1 MNSIISIKKANEP
14 VEVKNEIQ
22 PNQPVKKELE
32 NYGFVEA
39 GRTGGDST
47 AFSAYL
53 AQIRDG
59 HIVSASH
66 DEAKQQAEQ
75 RKVEQQIENVE
86 KEVRTVETKIRGF
99 EEVQIPDYK
108 KKIQEN
114 KDAVND
120 LELHKMEDT
129 EKDSKAVFN
138 FWTYLVVFIP
148 LTVFLYGFYVSSFH
162 NAFFRD
168 IVKQVSAANASN
180 ISSVLNTVFNSS
192 AFTEFNLHWFAPV
205 IFFAFAMVLHQF
217 YDGKSKF
224 RFAGLAVMVL
234 FIFFADG
241 LLAYFIE
248 ANNHK
253 IEVLMGMN
261 KGNWVY
267 YKSPVF
273 IMVLVMGFFSCM
285 GWSILL
291 HALREEKEKKNPQAV
306 ARKKIALLK
315 AKIKEIEQQIVDLKH
330 EILKSKEEAENLRS
344 QIKSLKKELEI
355 IHYGINELKL
365 NINNFYS
372 GWLRF
377 IVNLDN
383 SDKLKNECEAIK
395 EKLLSELAI
404 RNAA

>member
-1 MNSIISIKKANEP
+1 MNSIFSIKKANESVD
-14 VEVKNEIQ
+14 VEKSEIQ
-22 PNQPVKKELE
+22 PIKKDLE
-32 NYGFVEA
+32 NYGYVEA
-39 GRTGGDST
+39 GRAGGDST
-47 AFSAYL
+47 AFSSHL

-59 HIVSASH
+59 HIVSASF

-75 RKVEQQIENVE
+75 RKVEQEIENVE
-86 KEVRTVETKIRGF
+86 KEVRIVEMKIKDF
-99 EEVQIPDYK
+99 EDVQIPDHK
-108 KKIQEN
+108 KKIQGN
-114 KDAVND
+114 KDDIND
-120 LELHKMEDT
+120 LELHKMEDA

-138 FWTYLVVFIP
+138 FWTYLIVFIP

-168 IVKQVSAANASN
+168 IAKQVSGADSSN
-180 ISSVLNTVFNSS
+180 ISSILNTVFNGS

-217 YDGKSKF
+217 YDGKSKL
-224 RFAGLAVMVL
+224 RFVGLAIMVL

-253 IEVLMGMN
+253 LEVLMGMN
-261 KGNWVY
+261 NGNWVY

-273 IMVLVMGFFSCM
+273 IMVLVMGFFTCM

-306 ARKKIALLK
+306 ARKKISLLK
-315 AKIKEIEQQIVDLKH
+315 IKIKEIEEQIVILGR
-330 EILKSKEEAENLRS
+330 EILKNKAEAEDLKCK
-344 QIKSLKKELEI
+344 IKSLKKELAT

-365 NINNFYS
+365 NINTFYS
-372 GWLRF
+372 GWLKY

-383 SDKLKNECEAIK
+383 SEKLKNECEAIK
-395 EKLLSELAI
+395 EKFFTELAVK
-404 RNAA
+404 NAA

>member
-1 MNSIISIKKANEP
+1 MNSIFSIKKTNET
-14 VEVKNEIQ
+14 VDLERSEIQ
-22 PNQPVKKELE
+22 PIKVNFGDFAFK
-32 NYGFVEA
+32 EA

-47 AFSAYL
+47 AFSTYL

-59 HIVSASH
+59 HIVSASF

-75 RKVEQQIENVE
+75 RKVEQEIENIE
-86 KEVRTVETKIRGF
+86 KEVRIVEMKIKDF
-99 EEVQIPDYK
+99 EDVQIPDHK

-114 KDAVND
+114 KDDLND
-120 LELHKMEDT
+120 LELHKMEDA

-138 FWTYLVVFIP
+138 FWTYLIVFIP

-168 IVKQVSAANASN
+168 IVKQVSGADASN
-180 ISSVLNTVFNSS
+180 ISSVLNTVFNGS
-192 AFTEFNLHWFAPV
+192 AFNEFHLHWFAPV

-217 YDGKSKF
+217 YDGKSKL
-224 RFAGLAVMVL
+224 RFVGLAVMVL
-234 FIFFADG
+234 FVFFADG

-253 IEVLMGMN
+253 LEVLMGMD
-261 KGNWVY
+261 KGNWVF

-273 IMVLVMGFFSCM
+273 IMVLVMGFFTCM

-315 AKIKEIEQQIVDLKH
+315 AKIKEIEELIVSLERD
-330 EILKSKEEAENLRS
+330 ILKNKAEAENLKCK
-344 QIKSLKKELEI
+344 IKSLKKELDI
-355 IHYGINELKL
+355 IHYGISELKL
-365 NINNFYS
+365 NINTFYS
-372 GWLRF
+372 GWLKF

-395 EKLLSELAI
+395 EKFLSELVVK
-404 RNAA
+404 NAA

>member
-1 MNSIISIKKANEP
+1 MNSIFSIKKANESVD
-14 VEVKNEIQ
+14 VEKNEIQ
-22 PNQPVKKELE
+22 PIKTDLGNLAFK
-32 NYGFVEA
+32 EA

-47 AFSAYL
+47 ALSSYL
-53 AQIRDG
+53 AQIQDG
-59 HIVSASH
+59 HIVSASFN
-66 DEAKQQAEQ
+66 EAKQQAEQ
-75 RKVEQQIENVE
+75 KKVEQEIENVE
-86 KEVRTVETKIRGF
+86 KEVRTVEIKIKDF
-99 EEVQIPDYK
+99 EDVQIPDHK
-108 KKIQEN
+108 KKIQGN
-114 KDAVND
+114 KDDIID
-120 LELHKMEDT
+120 LELHKMEDA

-168 IVKQVSAANASN
+168 IVKQVSTADASN

-217 YDGKSKF
+217 YDGKSKL
-224 RFAGLAVMVL
+224 RFVGLAVMVL

-253 IEVLMGMN
+253 LEVLMGMD

-273 IMVLVMGFFSCM
+273 IMVLVMGFFTCM

-291 HALREEKEKKNPQAV
+291 HALREEKEKMNPQAV
-306 ARKKIALLK
+306 SRKKIELLK
-315 AKIKEIEQQIVDLKH
+315 IKIKEIEEQIVLLER
-330 EILKSKEEAENLRS
+330 EILKNKAEVENLKCK
-344 QIKSLKKELEI
+344 IESLKKELDI
-355 IHYGINELKL
+355 IHYGISELKL
-365 NINNFYS
+365 NINTFYS
-372 GWLRF
+372 GWLKY
-377 IVNLDN
+377 IVNLSN
-383 SDKLKNECEAIK
+383 SDQLKDECEAIK
-395 EKLLSELAI
+395 EKFLSELTVKS
-404 RNAA
+404 AA